1 MGNIVDLLYKDEAY
15 KIVGAAIEV
24 HKVLGRGFLEAV
36 YHEALE
42 IEFGIREI
50 PFESRK
56 QLHLF
61 YKENPLQHTYQVD
74 FLIFDKIV
82 VEIKALDILLSQHKA
97 QVINYLRATKLRLG
111 LLINFGEK
119 SLNWERIIL

>member
-1 MGNIVDLLYKDEAY
+1 MGKVVDLLYKEEVY

-42 IEFGIREI
+42 IELGLRDI

-61 YKENPLQHTYQVD
+61 YKENSLEHTYQVD
-74 FLIFDKIV
+74 FLIFNKII
-82 VEIKALDILLSQHKA
+82 VEIKALDRLSAQHKA

>member
-1 MGNIVDLLYKDEAY
+1 MGNVVDLLYKDEVY

-42 IEFGIREI
+42 IELGLRQI

-56 QLHLF
+56 QLHLS
-61 YKENPLQHTYQVD
+61 YKENPLEHTYQVD
-74 FLIFDKIV
+74 FLVFNKIV
-82 VEIKALDILLSQHKA
+82 VEIKALDRFIAQHKA
-97 QVINYLRATKLRLG
+97 QVINYLQATKLRLG
-111 LLINFGEK
+111 LLINFGER

>member
-1 MGNIVDLLYKDEAY
+1 MGNIVDLLYKDEVY
-15 KIVGAAIEV
+15 KVVGAAIEV

-42 IEFGIREI
+42 IELGLREI

-56 QLHLF
+56 QLNLS

-74 FLIFDKIV
+74 FLVFSKIV
-82 VEIKALDILLSQHKA
+82 VEIKALDALIYKHKS
-97 QVINYLRATKLRLG
+97 QVINYLRATQLRLG